1 MKIEALLANR
11 KYATI
16 GVVETEELDTFE
28 TTYNFEVENDHTYFV
43 GTTSILV
50 HNACNSNG
58 KKRCQAHQDK
68 IKNIKD
74 ELSKNIDEG
83 LEVVTEFRVDTP
95 NGLKSSRY
103 VDVAVTKNKELVKGY
118 QVGVS
123 TKSGIPV
130 SRERKAMKDI
140 AEALGE
146 EIIEF
151 IKYK

>member
-1 MKIEALLANR
+1 M
-11 KYATI
+11 
-16 GVVETEELDTFE
+16 
-28 TTYNFEVENDHTYFV
+28 
-43 GTTSILV
+43 
-50 HNACNSNG
+50 
-58 KKRCQAHQDK
+58 
-68 IKNIKD
+68 
-74 ELSKNIDEG
+74 
-83 LEVVTEFRVDTP
+83 VTEFRVDTP

-103 VDVAVTKNKELVKGY
+103 VDVGVTKNGKLVKGY